1 MEFLILKHKQ
11 NYGYISTNLR
21 TSVWGIAKQ
30 AKLDD
35 VLKSLEED
43 YGNVKFQIATSSSS
57 LDAKKLIAYRKL
69 KLALQ
74 QQELAEAKQLH
85 LKFGVKNAE
94 I

>member
-43 YGNVKFQIATSSSS
+43 YGNVQFQIATSSSS
-57 LDAKKLIAYRKL
+57 LDTKKLIAYRKL
-69 KLALQ
+69 ELALQ
-74 QQELAEAKQLH
+74 QQELSEAKQLH